1 MFLLYPFSKSFHHE
15 WMLNFVKC
23 FFIHWP
29 MDVRWCLN
37 SVLICF
43 SQMTKELE
51 YFSCAHRSFEYL
63 VWRNACLNSFS
74 VILKFPKILKNF
86 LELLYNFF
94 SKALYL
100 FLQSFFLLLLGDWVC
115 CLYNFWNYGELF
127 VETMSFTLSKLCI
140 TSPLI
145 PFLVIFI
152 TKNGNKPVSPASL
165 SLEGRFFTT

>member
-1 MFLLYPFSKSFHHE
+1 MCVYLISFVICIFLSLLFNLFPLCLCSFLEPVCHCRFIKFYFVALNMFHLC
-15 WMLNFVKC
+15 NV
-23 FFIHWP
+23 FILP
-29 MDVRWCLN
+29 
-37 SVLICF
+37 
-43 SQMTKELE
+43 
-51 YFSCAHRSFEYL
+51 
-63 VWRNACLNSFS
+63 FS

-140 TSPLI
+140 TFPLI